1 MCVTD
6 VCPTHHAACS
16 GSVAALC
23 RCEGPLLGPHAHRL
37 QQRPAIVHQH
47 VCGDCHRQAPCGRA
61 EGHLQRVHS
70 LIGVLCFACSTA
82 S

>member
-1 MCVTD
+1 MTNGCH
-6 VCPTHHAACS
+6 THHAACS
-16 GSVAALC
+16 GSVTARC
-23 RCEGPLLGPHAHRL
+23 SCEGPLLGPHAHRL

-47 VCGDCHRQAPCGRA
+47 VCGDRHRQAPRGPA

-70 LIGVLCFACSTA
+70 LIGVVCFACSTA